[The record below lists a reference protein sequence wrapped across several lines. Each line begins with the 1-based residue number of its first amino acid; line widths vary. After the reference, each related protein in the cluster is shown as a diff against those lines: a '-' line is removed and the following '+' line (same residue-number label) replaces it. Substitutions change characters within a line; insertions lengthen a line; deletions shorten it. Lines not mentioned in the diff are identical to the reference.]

1 MPYLVLVV
9 LLIIPA
15 LASARDVSAATAADW
30 LRWSVSR
37 DRYANGVADGYLES
51 ANDHLQAARGLGEA
65 GRGYCPGRYSG
76 TLTDLVILVRRYLLD
91 YPSLQ
96 ARGIP
101 YALER
106 ILLIAYPCEHE
117 AP

>member
-1 MPYLVLVV
+1 MLYLALSLVL
-9 LLIIPA
+9 LLPA
-15 LASARDVSAATAADW
+15 LASASESTAATAADW

-51 ANDHLQAARGLGEA
+51 TNDRLQAARGLGEA